1 MDLRSI
7 YVANGAGVFV
17 LLLLYYASRSR
28 IQRHR
33 IEDRLF
39 RLMVFGVMLGC
50 IMEALSYTLDGE
62 TFAGARL
69 LNYAVN
75 TYLFS
80 FNLLLPFGLLV
91 YVDLGLYGD
100 PGRILKRYKPQIA
113 VGAVMLA
120 LTVLNFFVPVCYYIT
135 PQNVYE
141 RRPMLYVYYLVILYY
156 FVSSIVLTKRYER
169 ENGAHAFFSINL
181 FLIPVITGVGLQ
193 FMLYGLSLAWLSSAV
208 GLVGLFMMQQNEMA
222 YIDSLVDTYNRQYM
236 DNVISAWIARNRRFV
251 GAMLDIDRF
260 KEINDTYGHSEGDK
274 ALKAVTGILKQARTD
289 REWVFRFAGDEFV
302 ILKLSDSPDGLSD
315 YLAEVNKRVAEY
327 NRGGNPYPLSLS
339 YGVSFF
345 QEGNLDS
352 FLKEVDGRMYQMK
365 AQHHQGGSP
374 DAL

>member
-1 MDLRSI
+1 MFI
-7 YVANGAGVFV
+7 

-28 IQRHR
+28 ILRDR

-39 RLMVFGVMLGC
+39 RFMVFGVMLGC
-50 IMEALSYTLDGE
+50 VMEALSYTLDGR
-62 TFAGARL
+62 TFPGARA

-80 FNLLLPFGLLV
+80 FNMLLLFGLLV
-91 YVDLGLYGD
+91 YVD
-100 PGRILKRYKPQIA
+100 PGRIRKHYRPQIA
-113 VGAVMLA
+113 VGVAMLA
-120 LTVLNFFVPVCYYIT
+120 LTVVNFFVPICYYIT

-141 RRPMLYVYYLVILYY
+141 RRPLLYAYYLMIVYYC
-156 FVSSIVLTKRYER
+156 VSSIVLTKRYER
-169 ENGAHAFFSINL
+169 ENGAHAFFSIKL
-181 FLIPVITGVGLQ
+181 FLIPIIIGVGLQ

-236 DNVISAWIARNRRFV
+236 DNVMSAWIARNRSFV

-274 ALKAVTGILKQARTD
+274 ALKAVTGILKAARAD
-289 REWVFRFAGDEFV
+289 REWVFRFAGDEFI
-302 ILKLSDSPDGLSD
+302 ILKLSDSPDGLSA
-315 YLAEVNKRVAEY
+315 YLDEVNRRVADH
-327 NRGGNPYPLSLS
+327 NRGAGPYPLSLS

-345 QEGNLDS
+345 RDGDVDS
-352 FLKEVDGRMYQMK
+352 FLKEMDGRMYRMK
-365 AQHHQGGSP
+365 AAHHNGAAPAGGE
-374 DAL
+374 